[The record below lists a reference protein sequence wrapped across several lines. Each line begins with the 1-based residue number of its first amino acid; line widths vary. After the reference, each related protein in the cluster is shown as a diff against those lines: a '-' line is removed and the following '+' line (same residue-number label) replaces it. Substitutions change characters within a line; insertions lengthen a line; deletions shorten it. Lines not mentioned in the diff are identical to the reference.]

1 MNRRPVPLL
10 LCFLAPAALHASAP
24 LPYGGLPT
32 NYGYVELVDMGLAAR
47 VVLAAEIARATRLK
61 GADAEGVAPDKV
73 RYLIDAQVTGLIS
86 GQDTAPSAVQ
96 YLVDLPADLRK
107 PKLKGVP
114 VLLLARPSDRPGMIV
129 LVGPRAQVPR
139 TPENE
144 AQLRGILRAAVAPD
158 APPAITG
165 IGHAFHVA
173 GTLPGE
179 GETQIFL
186 HTADNRPISLSIIR
200 RPGETP
206 RWGVALSELV
216 DASAKPPVKDSFLWY
231 RLACGL
237 PRQLSAEA
245 LDGLAGADADQAKA
259 DYQLVLDSLGTC
271 RH

>member
-1 MNRRPVPLL
+1 MNRFAAALL
-10 LCFLAPAALHASAP
+10 LFLAVPAAVDASTP
-24 LPYGGLPT
+24 LPYGGLT
-32 NYGYVELVDMGLAAR
+32 TDYGYVELVDMGLAAR
-47 VVLAAEIARATRLK
+47 VVLAAEILRATRLK
-61 GADAEGVAPDKV
+61 GEDAVGVAADRI

-86 GQDTAPSAVQ
+86 GQDTAPAIVH

-107 PKLKGVP
+107 PKLKGVA
-114 VLLLARPSDRPGMIV
+114 VLLLARPSDTAGRIV
-129 LVGPRAQVPR
+129 LVGPRGQIPR

-144 AQLRGILRAAVAPD
+144 ARLRTILNAAVAAD

-200 RPGETP
+200 RPGEEP
-206 RWGVALSELV
+206 HWGVALSELV
-216 DASAKPPVKDSFLWY
+216 DASAKPPVKKTFLWY

-245 LDGLAGADADQAKA
+245 LDGLAGADGDQAKA
-259 DYQLVLDSLGTC
+259 DYQLVLDSLGDC